1 MGLGTPEIILIALV
15 VLLLFGAKRM
25 PDMAR
30 SMGES
35 LNIFKKS
42 VKESDDTPS
51 APAPPAP
58 PVQQSQVTGVADPT
72 PPVKSE
78 RTES

>member
-35 LNIFKKS
+35 LHIFKKS
-42 VKESDDTPS
+42 VKDND
-51 APAPPAP
+51 APAPP
-58 PVQQSQVTGVADPT
+58 PVQQRQVTGIPDPT
-72 PPVKSE
+72 PPSNPEKSG
-78 RTES
+78 S

>member
-30 SMGES
+30 SLGES
-35 LNIFKKS
+35 MNIFKKS
-42 VKESDDTPS
+42 IKTDD
-51 APAPPAP
+51 AAPPPAQP
-58 PVQQSQVTGVADPT
+58 SNP
-72 PPVKSE
+72 E

>member
-30 SMGES
+30 SLGES
-35 LNIFKKS
+35 MNIFKKS
-42 VKESDDTPS
+42 IKSDD
-51 APAPPAP
+51 AAPPAP
-58 PVQQSQVTGVADPT
+58 PVQQRHVTGIPDPT
-72 PPVKSE
+72 PPST
-78 RTES
+78 RDTPES

>member
-30 SMGES
+30 SLGES

-42 VKESDDTPS
+42 VKESDP
-51 APAPPAP
+51 PPPPPA
-58 PVQQSQVTGVADPT
+58 APT
-72 PPVKSE
+72 PPSNQGNTD

>member
-30 SMGES
+30 SLGES

-42 VKESDDTPS
+42 IKSDD
-51 APAPPAP
+51 AA
-58 PVQQSQVTGVADPT
+58 ADESKPGQNRDQT
-72 PPVKSE
+72 E

>member
-30 SMGES
+30 SLGES
-35 LNIFKKS
+35 LHIFKKS
-42 VKESDDTPS
+42 IRDNDDTK
-51 APAPPAP
+51 PAPPA
-58 PVQQSQVTGVADPT
+58 D
-72 PPVKSE
+72 

>member
-30 SMGES
+30 SLGES
-35 LNIFKKS
+35 LHIFKKS
-42 VKESDDTPS
+42 IKDSDEAAPP
-51 APAPPAP
+51 AQRPAPPTN
-58 PVQQSQVTGVADPT
+58 QPT
-72 PPVKSE
+72 NQP
-78 RTES
+78 TNES

>member
-35 LNIFKKS
+35 LHIFKKS
-42 VKESDDTPS
+42 VKENDD
-51 APAPPAP
+51 PPAP
-58 PVQQSQVTGVADPT
+58 PVQQNQVTGIADPN
-72 PPVKSE
+72 PPANREHPQS
-78 RTES
+78 

>member
-30 SMGES
+30 SLGES
-35 LNIFKKS
+35 MHIFKRA
-42 VKESDDTPS
+42 VKDEDTASP
-51 APAPPAP
+51 PPANKP
-58 PVQQSQVTGVADPT
+58 
-72 PPVKSE
+72 E

>member
-1 MGLGTPEIILIALV
+1 MLGTPEIILIALV

-35 LNIFKKS
+35 LHIFKKS
-42 VKESDDTPS
+42 VRDEAAEDK
-51 APAPPAP
+51 PAPK
-58 PVQQSQVTGVADPT
+58 PVDGSGD
-72 PPVKSE
+72 